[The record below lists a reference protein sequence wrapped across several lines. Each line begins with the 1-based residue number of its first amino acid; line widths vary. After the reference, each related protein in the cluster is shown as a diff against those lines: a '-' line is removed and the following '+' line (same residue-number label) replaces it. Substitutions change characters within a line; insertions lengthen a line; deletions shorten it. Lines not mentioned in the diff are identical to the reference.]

1 MLLSDEPGF
10 LCFAHSETY
19 WAETGR
25 LRDAT
30 KLTPSVSNVLLALY
44 VLGNKCSLAMIHQ
57 HIHLPCPPAAFAVQ
71 NIEIQQNKYS
81 YYYFSIIIF
90 TRIIITGI
98 ILVGV
103 SVRNQF

>member
-1 MLLSDEPGF
+1 
-10 LCFAHSETY
+10 
-19 WAETGR
+19 
-25 LRDAT
+25 
-30 KLTPSVSNVLLALY
+30 
-44 VLGNKCSLAMIHQ
+44 MIQQ

-90 TRIIITGI
+90 TTGIIIAI

-103 SVRNQF
+103 NVRNQFLRSQRDILFILLSVGGFWGGWGWVLH